1 MINDQSMGHA
11 GSALYPIR
19 EVSRLTGVNAVT
31 LRAWERRYGL
41 IRPQRT
47 PKGHR
52 LYAREDIQRVERILH
67 WLDRGVPVSQ
77 VRELLD
83 RPDKTEQIA
92 IDEGDWVGQHQQW
105 IAVVEALDVQGLEG
119 LFNQALALYP
129 VEVCLMEIW
138 QPVVKQLEER
148 WHDQLGAAVQRQL
161 LESFLRTRVGTRLY
175 HANQYVH
182 GPLLLLSRLSDEAD
196 RLGVLLLA
204 LAASAAG
211 YRIQLFDTPAPLGE
225 WTLVMERLGAAALLL
240 TSDRAE
246 GNELMRRHLPRLAE
260 QLQAPLCLAG
270 PVTHIR
276 AAELETSVIQ
286 PLGDMP
292 VAAIERLRNILD

>member
-1 MINDQSMGHA
+1 MINDQPMGHA

-77 VRELLD
+77 VRDLLD

-92 IDEGDWVGQHQQW
+92 IDEGDWVGQRQQW

-129 VEVCLMEIW
+129 AEVCLMEIW

-246 GNELMRRHLPRLAE
+246 GNELMRRHLPRLAG
-260 QLQAPLCLAG
+260 QLKAPLCLAG

-276 AAELETSVIQ
+276 ATELETSVIQ

>member
-1 MINDQSMGHA
+1 MGHA

-31 LRAWERRYGL
+31 LRAWERRYSL

-77 VRELLD
+77 VRDLLD

-92 IDEGDWVGQHQQW
+92 IDEGDWVGQRQQW

-129 VEVCLMEIW
+129 AEVCLMEIW

-246 GNELMRRHLPRLAE
+246 GNELMRRHLPRLAG
-260 QLQAPLCLAG
+260 QLKAPLCLAG

-276 AAELETSVIQ
+276 ATELETSVIQ

>member
-1 MINDQSMGHA
+1 MINDKPMDHA

-19 EVSRLTGVNAVT
+19 EVSRLTGVNSVT

-52 LYAREDIQRVERILH
+52 LYAREDIQRVENILC

-83 RPDKTEQIA
+83 HPGKAETTA
-92 IDEGDWVGQHQQW
+92 IDEGDWAGQRQQW
-105 IAVVEALDVQGLEG
+105 IAVVEALDVQGLEA
-119 LFNQALALYP
+119 LFNQTLALYP
-129 VEVCLMEIW
+129 VEVCLLEIW
-138 QPVVKQLEER
+138 QPVANELEER
-148 WHDQLGAAVQRQL
+148 WHGHLGAAAQRQL
-161 LESFLRTRVGTRLY
+161 LESFLRTRIGTRLY

-182 GPLLLLSRLSDEAD
+182 GPLLLLSRLSDDAG
-196 RLGVLLLA
+196 RLGTLLLA
-204 LAASAAG
+204 LAASDAG
-211 YRIQLFDTPAPLGE
+211 YRVQLFDAPLPLGE
-225 WTLVMERLGAAALLL
+225 WALTLERLGAAALLL

-246 GNELMRRHLPRLAE
+246 DNDLMRRHLPRLAE
-260 QLQAPLCLAG
+260 QLKAPLCLAG
-270 PVTHIR
+270 PVAHIR
-276 AAELETSVIQ
+276 AADLKASAIR

-292 VAAIERLRNILD
+292 VAAIERLRSVLG